1 MPKDNSKRKYSGVGG
16 NQKSGAKPVKKL
28 GREKKQCQLCGAW
41 FAYNP
46 KIPWKK
52 YCSKECLKKATA
64 EGRKTDY
71 PAGSPESLNRPYT
84 DDTIYL
90 IHKWHKE
97 GIKVEEIAELLMRSE
112 ENVQVALQSPLTRGQ
127 EKAISEYLLPI
138 KTSHRG
144 TQGEK

>member
-1 MPKDNSKRKYSGVGG
+1 MPKNKPKRKYAGAGG
-16 NQKSGAKPVKKL
+16 NQKGSVRPVKKF

-84 DDTIYL
+84 DDTVYL
-90 IHKWHKE
+90 VHKWHREGMDSKE
-97 GIKVEEIAELLMRSE
+97 IGDLLMRSE
-112 ENVQVALQSPLTRGQ
+112 GNVRQALREPMTREQ
-127 EKAISEYLLPI
+127 EETMSEYLLPV
-138 KTSHRG
+138 KKSHRG
-144 TQGEK
+144 TQGKI